1 LFGPALAWIFG
12 TAMDPISALAA
23 SGLRSRM
30 ESLDMLANNMANGST
45 AGYKADRESYSI
57 YVSPEASDVDPTVQP
72 VIERHWTDFS
82 QGLLQST
89 GNPLDLALSGK
100 GLFAVNGPSGPLYTR
115 NGSFQ
120 LSKDGTLQTSAG
132 YPVRSVEGTPIK
144 ATSRDPVEIS
154 TDGTVKQKGQILGTL
169 EIVSFPD
176 TAALAK
182 HGNTYFRN
190 LDSKPVSGND
200 TTVVHQGKIESANV
214 PAAESAVR
222 LVGILRQFEMLQK
235 AITLTGDMNRKAIE
249 EVARVSS

>member
-1 LFGPALAWIFG
+1 
-12 TAMDPISALAA
+12 
-23 SGLRSRM
+23 
-30 ESLDMLANNMANGST
+30 MLANNMANGST

-57 YVSPEASDVDPTVQP
+57 YVSPETAEEDASVQP

-82 QGLLQST
+82 QGLMQST

-120 LSKDGTLQTSAG
+120 LSSDGTLQTSQG
-132 YPVRSVEGTPIK
+132 YSVRSVEGTPIK
-144 ATSRDPVEIS
+144 GSSRDPLEVS

-169 EIVSFPD
+169 EIVNFAD

-190 LDSKPVSGND
+190 VNSKPASATDG
-200 TTVVHQGKIESANV
+200 TVVHQGKIESANV
-214 PAAESAVR
+214 TAAESAVR
-222 LVGILRQFEMLQK
+222 LVGILRQFEMMQK

>member
-1 LFGPALAWIFG
+1 
-12 TAMDPISALAA
+12 MDPISALAA

-45 AGYKADRESYSI
+45 TGYKADRESYST
-57 YVSPEASDVDPTVQP
+57 YVSPEAADVDPSVQP

-82 QGLLQST
+82 QGLLQTT

-144 ATSRDPVEIS
+144 AESRDPLEIS

-176 TAALAK
+176 AATLAK

-190 LDSKPVSGND
+190 VNSKPESAGEGTAVY
-200 TTVVHQGKIESANV
+200 QGKTESANV